1 MHLLKK
7 LSLPLLLVAVLAFF
21 GTANS
26 GCGVYSF
33 RDVSIPDTIKTIRV
47 QKIENAAPYI
57 NPQLAPN
64 LTERLRRKVLNQTRL
79 NLTNDDRADYDVN
92 ATVTDY
98 SVSTSGVGNNST
110 STLNRLTVTVRMSL
124 TNNRNP
130 NSVPQEQTISRSFD
144 FSANLSL
151 QQAEAQ
157 LLDQMLS
164 GLSDDIFNRLF
175 SNW

>member
-1 MHLLKK
+1 MRLLKK
-7 LSLPLLLVAVLAFF
+7 LSLPLLLVVLLAIV
-21 GTANS
+21 GTSNS
-26 GCGVYSF
+26 SCGVYSF
-33 RDVSIPDTIKTIRV
+33 RDVSIPDSIKSIRI
-47 QKIENAAPYI
+47 QKMENVAPYV

-98 SVSTSGVGNNST
+98 SVTTSAVGANST
-110 STLNRLTVTVRMSL
+110 STLNRLTITVRMSL

-130 NSVPQEQTISRSFD
+130 NAVPQEQTISRSFD

-151 QQAEAQ
+151 QQAEAA
-157 LLDQMLS
+157 LLEDMLR

>member
-1 MHLLKK
+1 MRLLKK
-7 LSLPLLLVAVLAFF
+7 LSLPLLLVAVLALV
-21 GTANS
+21 GVANS
-26 GCGVYSF
+26 GCGVYRF
-33 RDVSIPDTIKTIRV
+33 KDVSIPDSIKTIRI
-47 QKIENAAPYI
+47 QKFDNVAPYV

-64 LTERLRRKVLNQTRL
+64 LSERLRRKVQNQTRL
-79 NLTNDDRADYDVN
+79 SLTNDERADYDIS

-98 SVSTSGVGNNST
+98 SVSTSGVGTNST

-124 TNNRNP
+124 TNNRTANA
-130 NSVPQEQTISRSFD
+130 VPQEQTISRSFD
-144 FSANLSL
+144 FSANQSL
-151 QQAEAQ
+151 QQAEAA